1 MRVVSVSIGQIR
13 EVTWRGKTVETGIF
27 KRPLDRR
34 LRVGLLGI
42 EGDEH
47 ANTAQHGGSMKALLA
62 YPSEHY
68 YEFWRDALR
77 GISLS
82 HGGFG
87 ENLTTEGW
95 LEEQVYV
102 ADKYRVGTALVA
114 VTIPRKPCFKLNA
127 LHRRDDVLPKYLQSG
142 RTGFYLTV
150 LEAGEVG
157 AGDAIDLVER
167 HSLAVTPGDV
177 ARLYL
182 GQSLDRELLDRTL
195 RIEIFTDLQRQALA
209 GRFERFIIEH
219 EDESKE
225 L

>member
-1 MRVVSVSIGQIR
+1 MRVASVSIGQIR
-13 EVTWRGKTVETGIF
+13 EMTWKGKTVETGIF

-34 LRVGLLGI
+34 VRVGLLGI

-47 ANTAQHGGSMKALLA
+47 ANKAQHGGSMKALFA

-114 VTIPRKPCFKLNA
+114 VTLPRS
-127 LHRRDDVLPKYLQSG
+127 RVSSSTRV
-142 RTGFYLTV
+142 TGVMMCCLSTY
-150 LEAGEVG
+150 
-157 AGDAIDLVER
+157 
-167 HSLAVTPGDV
+167 
-177 ARLYL
+177 
-182 GQSLDRELLDRTL
+182 
-195 RIEIFTDLQRQALA
+195 
-209 GRFERFIIEH
+209 RFERFILEH

>member
-1 MRVVSVSIGQIR
+1 MRVVSISIGQIR
-13 EVTWRGKTVETGIF
+13 EVTWKGKTVETGIF
-27 KRPLDRR
+27 KRPLDGRV
-34 LRVGLLGI
+34 RVGLLGI

-47 ANTAQHGGSMKALLA
+47 ANKAQHGGTMKALFA

-68 YEFWRDALR
+68 DEFWRDALR
-77 GISLS
+77 GVSLS

-114 VTIPRKPCFKLNA
+114 ITIPRKPCFKLNA
-127 LHRRDDVLPKYLQSG
+127 LHGRDDVLPKYLQSG

-167 HSLAVTPGDV
+167 HSLAVTPGDI

-195 RIEIFTDLQRQALA
+195 RIEIFSDLQRQALA
-209 GRFERFIIEH
+209 GRFERFILEH